1 MPCVQL
7 EDLRERDHDHMFFLH
22 HMLRAHNCTQNFRV
36 SGRKGV
42 AGRGRVHAMRS
53 VVRFFSE
60 RHILDTL
67 LL

>member
-1 MPCVQL
+1 MSEIMTTGL
-7 EDLRERDHDHMFFLH
+7 FLH

-36 SGRKGV
+36 SGRRGV